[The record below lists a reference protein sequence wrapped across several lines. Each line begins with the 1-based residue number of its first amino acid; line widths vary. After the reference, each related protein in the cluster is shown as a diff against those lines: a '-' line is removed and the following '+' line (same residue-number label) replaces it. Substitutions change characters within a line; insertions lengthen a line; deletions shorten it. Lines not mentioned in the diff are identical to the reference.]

1 MRRGLCCIPQFRQ
14 KRGPAAL
21 ANGSACLGW
30 GEVKNETPAMSK
42 TNEAVFLKVR
52 MTPEEMAQIDA
63 AKSAGMTRSAW
74 AKRRLLSTE
83 TATAGAS
90 LSAEIE
96 REFIATRDLIRE
108 KNKNLAEAVRRHL
121 VAELVNQSHEIKLSL
136 DVVAAAVKNA
146 GDRAR

>member
-1 MRRGLCCIPQFRQ
+1 
-14 KRGPAAL
+14 
-21 ANGSACLGW
+21 
-30 GEVKNETPAMSK
+30 MSK

-74 AKRRLLSTE
+74 AKRRLLSNE
-83 TATAGAS
+83 TATAGAG
-90 LSAEIE
+90 LLAEIE

-108 KNKNLAEAVRRHL
+108 KNINLAKTVQREV
-121 VAELVNQSHEIKLSL
+121 VAELVNQSHDIWKALE
-136 DVVAAAVKNA
+136 VVAVAVKNA